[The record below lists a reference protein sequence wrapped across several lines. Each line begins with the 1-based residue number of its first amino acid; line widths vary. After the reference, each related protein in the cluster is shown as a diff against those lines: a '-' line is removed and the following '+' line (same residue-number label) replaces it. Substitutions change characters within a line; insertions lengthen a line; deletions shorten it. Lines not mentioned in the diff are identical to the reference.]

1 MSYMS
6 TKREGYTL
14 LKYII
19 NKNILNKLISL
30 ADNERFEEALELE
43 TRLNLQ
49 MAKIDDLRSKVE
61 VYNNL
66 NEVVE
71 RLGNQPLDIERMNRF
86 LEWKKLAEL
95 RIIKELKVVILVA
108 DPVGSQ

>member
-1 MSYMS
+1 MF
-6 TKREGYTL
+6 
-14 LKYII
+14 
-19 NKNILNKLISL
+19 L
-30 ADNERFEEALELE
+30 AANERFEEALELE

-71 RLGNQPLDIERMNRF
+71 RLENQPLDIERMNRF
-86 LEWKKLAEL
+86 LEWKNRLN
-95 RIIKELKVVILVA
+95 
-108 DPVGSQ
+108 

>member
-1 MSYMS
+1 MS

-66 NEVVE
+66 NE
-71 RLGNQPLDIERMNRF
+71 
-86 LEWKKLAEL
+86 AEL

>member
-1 MSYMS
+1 MFRLYPD
-6 TKREGYTL
+6 YD
-14 LKYII
+14 
-19 NKNILNKLISL
+19 L

-86 LEWKKLAEL
+86 LEWKK
-95 RIIKELKVVILVA
+95 
-108 DPVGSQ
+108 

>member
-86 LEWKKLAEL
+86 LEWKK
-95 RIIKELKVVILVA
+95 
-108 DPVGSQ
+108 